1 MDKEFDGSKLYLAMK
16 QYIELNS
23 GKKNSL
29 KIGEKNRL
37 TDKEIQVYINS
48 NKIKRYT
55 DLSDR
60 IKKLNQE
67 RLKNLN
73 K

>member
-1 MDKEFDGSKLYLAMK
+1 MK

-37 TDKEIQVYINS
+37 TDKEIQDYINS